1 MLILYAYQS
10 KADRF
15 AWTPAGRVFQLADV
29 YVSHPQISVASPV
42 MSVAAFCVLLLAFS
56 LGVTFAGA
64 RAQGCRRAT
73 CGPHPGCSQRTTELF
88 NMQSVLIVALLA
100 LTCSQ
105 LCQGIEQ
112 DKLRDACLNQS
123 RMRVYPNRVYPSRVS
138 RLSVQVRQPRLCRLH
153 HARS

>member
-56 LGVTFAGA
+56 LGVDLCWFWCRT
-64 RAQGCRRAT
+64 QGCRRKRLEVFIPANNGAFQYAKFPDCRT
-73 CGPHPGCSQRTTELF
+73 ACSDL
-88 NMQSVLIVALLA
+88 
-100 LTCSQ
+100 
-105 LCQGIEQ
+105 
-112 DKLRDACLNQS
+112 
-123 RMRVYPNRVYPSRVS
+123 
-138 RLSVQVRQPRLCRLH
+138 
-153 HARS
+153 